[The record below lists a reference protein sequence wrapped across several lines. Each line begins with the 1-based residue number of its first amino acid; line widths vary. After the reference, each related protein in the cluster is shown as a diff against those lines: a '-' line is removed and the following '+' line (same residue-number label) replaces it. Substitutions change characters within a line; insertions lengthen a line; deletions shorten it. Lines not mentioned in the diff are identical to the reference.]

1 MPAHLDIPQKKQKTY
16 NMRFNIILTII
27 ISTFITLLACGTKTN
42 NVVNSDHSNT
52 NINQKEKLSIVQ
64 MFKAN
69 KDLPM
74 DQRIEQ
80 FYKLKRECPTAY
92 DFENEDALNFYGYQL
107 LWNNEVQDAFLIFKM
122 VVSEFPNSSNA
133 YDSYG
138 EIWLK
143 LWDKSQALI
152 NYKKSLELNPNNF
165 NAEDQIAYILDPE
178 KKPEPTADKFAKL
191 YDVEAYREDLDQLAK
206 KAEQAYDDLMDLGM
220 NVEVRYSGRI
230 FEVASS
236 MMGNAITA
244 KSNKIEKKL
253 KAIDL
258 QLKKLKIDNDAGVDP
273 NNVINGQGYVITDRN
288 ELLKKLSGKA

>member
-1 MPAHLDIPQKKQKTY
+1 MTKKLEELFDLEAQLEPAPQPVPVHEEITSLDDQYQAVQK
-16 NMRFNIILTII
+16 
-27 ISTFITLLACGTKTN
+27 
-42 NVVNSDHSNT
+42 
-52 NINQKEKLSIVQ
+52 IVQ
-64 MFKAN
+64 T
-69 KDLPM
+69 LPQIQELENL
-74 DQRIEQ
+74 DEQ
-80 FYKLKRECPTAY
+80 E
-92 DFENEDALNFYGYQL
+92 
-107 LWNNEVQDAFLIFKM
+107 
-122 VVSEFPNSSNA
+122 
-133 YDSYG
+133 
-138 EIWLK
+138 
-143 LWDKSQALI
+143 
-152 NYKKSLELNPNNF
+152 
-165 NAEDQIAYILDPE
+165 
-178 KKPEPTADKFAKL
+178 
-191 YDVEAYREDLDQLAK
+191 LDQLAK